1 MKTLIKLDELEL
13 VKSINQLVIMQNGYC
28 KAKFHQDQLLPAVV
42 QFIALSKRPQNK
54 ISAKFM
60 AILQPELF

>member
-1 MKTLIKLDELEL
+1 MKTLIKLDDLEL

-42 QFIALSKRPQNK
+42 QFIALSKPHNK
-54 ISAKFM
+54 VSAKFM
-60 AILQPELF
+60 AMLQPELF